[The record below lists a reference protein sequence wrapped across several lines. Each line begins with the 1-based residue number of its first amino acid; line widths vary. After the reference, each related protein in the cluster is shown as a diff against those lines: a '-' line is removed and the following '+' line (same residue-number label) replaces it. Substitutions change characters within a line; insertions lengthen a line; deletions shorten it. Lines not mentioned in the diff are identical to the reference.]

1 MKKNKDALEDTQ
13 LNLFTIRHTAFVL
26 VKHNNVKFKDI
37 FVQVTNGIIC
47 ALKDNFKWLILD

>member
-37 FVQVTNGIIC
+37 FEQVTNGIIC
-47 ALKDNFKWLILD
+47 ALKDNFK